1 MTQHMSPLDRL
12 QNELA
17 SEVSS
22 GQISSADKDALSAA
36 LDSIDTAMK
45 GQRPAGGGK
54 PPSPDEMQSK
64 ISDLIQSQVDSGA
77 LTSDQANELK
87 SVFAN
92 AMPKGGPGGPGGAGG
107 PPPTDGTDQSS
118 DTSQTSDSSSSDDD
132 VAKLL
137 SDFLQSLQ
145 DSNSSTS
152 YSQSGD
158 TLLSQ
163 ISSLVVDYKA

>member
-1 MTQHMSPLDRL
+1 MSPLDRL
-12 QNELA
+12 QTELA

-36 LDSIDTAMK
+36 LSTIDSAMK
-45 GQRPAGGGK
+45 GQRSSSGGK

-64 ISDLIQSQVDSGA
+64 INDLIQSQVDSGA

-87 SVFAN
+87 TVFAN
-92 AMPKGGPGGPGGAGG
+92 AMPKGGPGGGPGGPGG

-137 SDFLQSLQ
+137 TEFLQSLQ

-158 TLLSQ
+158 TLQSQ
-163 ISSLVVDYKA
+163 IQSLIVDYKA

>member
-1 MTQHMSPLDRL
+1 MTQHVSPRDML

-87 SVFAN
+87 TVFAN

-107 PPPTDGTDQSS
+107 PPPTDGTDQS
-118 DTSQTSDSSSSDDD
+118 
-132 VAKLL
+132 
-137 SDFLQSLQ
+137 
-145 DSNSSTS
+145 
-152 YSQSGD
+152 
-158 TLLSQ
+158 
-163 ISSLVVDYKA
+163 